1 MVRGVSPAF
10 KLRVE
15 IQMSGKYPLAKTR
28 QTDAEIDLQDL
39 FKEYWSSEKNNF
51 IVLSQSYSQTSPLVS
66 DSEAQRT
73 SLSMERTTSTVG
85 P

>member
-1 MVRGVSPAF
+1 MCRGVSPAS
-10 KLRVE
+10 KLRAE

-51 IVLSQSYSQTSPLVS
+51 IVLSQS
-66 DSEAQRT
+66 
-73 SLSMERTTSTVG
+73 
-85 P
+85 